1 MLNIRKFF
9 NGLRIY
15 PKVTSGVDSQ
25 GEMDVTSGNGKINY
39 HNGTTASP
47 VVTETHASQGANRLQ
62 NKDLDDDSVRFVDSA
77 DTTKR
82 VEFETSG
89 NTTGVTTTI
98 ATNST
103 VNETINLPSGGGT
116 VITRTS
122 VDQGAN
128 RLQNKDLDDDSVKF
142 VDSGDTTKALE
153 FEIAG
158 SATGTTTTIASAST
172 VSRTITLPD
181 ADATLI
187 SRTSADQGADRLQN
201 KDLDDDSVKFVDS
214 ADTSKAIE
222 FEAAGSSTATTT
234 TIASASTASRT
245 LTLPNVTDTLVSR
258 TSADQGA
265 NRLRNKD
272 LNDGDVVFVDSAD
285 TTKKLLFDV
294 GGTTGTIMNVVTQ
307 QTVTR
312 TLNLPDADDTLV
324 GRNTTDTFTNKNFN
338 QDVVASTS
346 GTRDVGTSAVNF
358 RNAYL
363 SSFIDSG
370 QISTPANP
378 SSNRDRL
385 YFKSDNNLYSL
396 DSTGNE
402 KLIGSGSS
410 LSLNFIGMNSSF
422 QPVNTNDKDAEAS
435 VGNWAAYADP
445 ASPIPTDMTG
455 GSPTVTIARTT
466 TTGEVLNGAG
476 SFEVVKDAADRQ
488 GEGVSVIA
496 NIPPG
501 YRGKPASIVVPFKVI
516 SGSLVSGDLK
526 VYIYDVTNSQVITP
540 FNNDVVYTS
549 TIRCTFDVPSNCAQ
563 IRFGFHFASTSTN
576 AVDFTFD
583 DVFVGPQDV
592 SFGPAMSDV
601 RSDLVYTPSSGFGSI
616 SASDYRSKRSGDK
629 LYVYGYFTPGTVT
642 TGNPSLA
649 LPSGYIIDTV
659 KITSSTNIQKIGEW
673 TQLTGGTN
681 SINNA
686 TISGDIFYDGSTTGS
701 VFFAANVSSN
711 QYVKENTSTNFNNA
725 CPVTLEFSIP
735 ISGWST
741 NVVTNNSSVFRISDV
756 LVNGTRVT
764 GTPPVALGQYR
775 SYLRNAGA
783 RTYTETNGSP
793 ATSPSSENGI
803 VLYQGNAFAS
813 ADDNNNPTKYEIFV
827 GKNKYLKWE
836 WNTSAGRTGGLNVD
850 YTGSTS
856 VSSIGYMYSYDPAT
870 GIASVY
876 TQTSNTAFTSQFI
889 GSQQTDGD
897 AFTGDGYFDIIISE
911 NAQAVQ
917 QTSNRSEIVL
927 RDGNGYG
934 AVNTAIRRF
943 SVVETNTGN
952 AMTYTDSANDGTSI
966 TINEDGIYC
975 IYRQDGVS
983 SGGVAQG
990 LSKNSAQLTTNIQS
1004 ITQANC
1010 LGFQVANAGTG
1021 VHAVCSPTV
1030 ILRNGDIIRPH
1041 DEASGNAYS
1050 GTSNDVIFRIVKV
1063 AN

>member
-15 PKVTSGVDSQ
+15 PKVTSGVDAQ

-103 VNETINLPSGGGT
+103 VNETINLPTGGGT

-153 FEIAG
+153 FEVAG

-187 SRTSADQGADRLQN
+187 SRTSVDQGADRLQN

-363 SSFIDSG
+363 SSFVDSG

-378 SSNRDRL
+378 ASNRDRL

-466 TTGEVLNGAG
+466 TAGEVLNGAG

-501 YRGKPASIVVPFKVI
+501 YRGKPAAIVVPFKVI
-516 SGSLVSGDLK
+516 SGSLAAGDLK

-549 TIRCTFDVPSNCAQ
+549 TIRCTFDVPSNCSQ

-592 SFGPAMSDV
+592 SFGPPMSDWI
-601 RSDLVYTPSSGFGSI
+601 DESS
-616 SASDYRSKRSGDK
+616 R
-629 LYVYGYFTPGTVT
+629 FTVTGGGTVT
-642 TGNPSLA
+642 NLKIFTKRDGDSLFIRGNWTCGTVVATTASLNLVDYRIDSNK
-649 LPSGYIIDTV
+649 LPTDTNGSSLGFSTTLNSV
-659 KITSSTNIQKIGEW
+659 TSNIFSADNERV
-673 TQLTGGTN
+673 
-681 SINNA
+681 A
-686 TISGDIFYDGSTTGS
+686 FYDGST
-701 VFFAANVSSN
+701 VDKIFFAYQVGTTGYQKALGNVIW
-711 QYVKENTSTNFNNA
+711 VTNEE
-725 CPVTLEFSIP
+725 VTVDFSIP
-735 ISGWST
+735 ISGWSSS
-741 NVVTNNSSVFRISDV
+741 VVTQNSSLFRISDV
-756 LVNGTRVT
+756 LANGTRVT
-764 GTPPVALGQYR
+764 GTPPVALGEYR

-783 RTYTETNGSP
+783 VTFTEVNGAP
-793 ATSPSSENGI
+793 NIPPSSDDGITIYTATNNATGDANGEP
-803 VLYQGNAFAS
+803 S
-813 ADDNNNPTKYEIFV
+813 RYEIFV
-827 GKNKYLKWE
+827 GKNKQWRID
-836 WNTSAGRTGGLNVD
+836 WFNDAGRTGFINASAAEFG
-850 YTGSTS
+850 TTTF
-856 VSSIGYMYSYDPAT
+856 GYVWNYDPTT
-870 GIASVY
+870 GIFTVIKC
-876 TQTSNTAFTSQFI
+876 TSGGNNYSTGTLGNGNDGGTSPI
-889 GSQQTDGD
+889 R
-897 AFTGDGYFDIIISE
+897 FDVTISE
-911 NAQAVQ
+911 NVVPVQ
-917 QTSNRSEIVL
+917 IQSNRSEVL
-927 RDGNGYG
+927 ATQGNGTG
-934 AVNTAIRRF
+934 AVNTVIRRF
-943 SVVETNTGN
+943 LTVDINTGN
-952 AMTYTDSANDGTSI
+952 AITYADSANDGASF
-966 TINEDGIYC
+966 TINEDGIYT
-975 IYRQDGVS
+975 ISYSDIV
-983 SGGVAQG
+983 VAG
-990 LSKNSAQLTTNIQS
+990 SINFGISINSNQLTTGIAS
-1004 ITQANC
+1004 ITRANC
-1010 LGFQVANAGTG
+1010 VGLNAISATG
-1021 VHAVCSPTV
+1021 STQNQSYTL
-1030 ILRNGDIIRPH
+1030 ILRNGDVIRPH
-1041 DEASGNAYS
+1041 GEASGNY
-1050 GTSNDVIFRIVKV
+1050 GTTGNEVRFRIVKV